1 MPLSVALIVTV
12 ESVIVKSP
20 LLTSVSSSTWIPS
33 SVAVILTVAFLMV
46 TAVVALMPSLASEV
60 KSSVTES
67 IVTLSALMAC
77 FSVLER
83 VRVLPVP
90 LVIVK
95 APAASMAFADVEEIE
110 LSERTFTVN
119 SAEELEVID
128 ESVKVTP
135 SK

>member
-1 MPLSVALIVTV
+1 M
-12 ESVIVKSP
+12 
-20 LLTSVSSSTWIPS
+20 
-33 SVAVILTVAFLMV
+33 LTVAFLMV

-67 IVTLSALMAC
+67 TVTLSALMAC
-77 FSVLER
+77 FSILER
-83 VRVLPVP
+83 VKLLPVP
-90 LVIVK
+90 LVMVN
-95 APAASMAFADVEEIE
+95 APAASMALAEVEEME
-110 LSERTFTVN
+110 LSERTLTVN

>member
-1 MPLSVALIVTV
+1 MI
-12 ESVIVKSP
+12 
-20 LLTSVSSSTWIPS
+20 
-33 SVAVILTVAFLMV
+33 

-67 IVTLSALMAC
+67 TVTLSALMAC

-83 VRVLPVP
+83 VKLLPIP
-90 LVIVK
+90 LVMVK
-95 APAASMAFADVEEIE
+95 APAASMALAEVEEME

-128 ESVKVTP
+128 ESVKVTS

>member
-1 MPLSVALIVTV
+1 MI
-12 ESVIVKSP
+12 
-20 LLTSVSSSTWIPS
+20 
-33 SVAVILTVAFLMV
+33 

-67 IVTLSALMAC
+67 TVTLPALMAC

-83 VRVLPVP
+83 VKLLPVP
-90 LVIVK
+90 LVMVN
-95 APAASMAFADVEEIE
+95 APAASMALAEVEEIE

-119 SAEELEVID
+119 SAEELEVIE

>member
-1 MPLSVALIVTV
+1 M
-12 ESVIVKSP
+12 
-20 LLTSVSSSTWIPS
+20 
-33 SVAVILTVAFLMV
+33 AFLMV

-67 IVTLSALMAC
+67 TVTLSALMAC
-77 FSVLER
+77 FSILER
-83 VRVLPVP
+83 VKLLPVP
-90 LVIVK
+90 LVMVN
-95 APAASMAFADVEEIE
+95 APAASMALAEVEEME
-110 LSERTFTVN
+110 LSERTLTVN

>member
-1 MPLSVALIVTV
+1 M
-12 ESVIVKSP
+12 
-20 LLTSVSSSTWIPS
+20 
-33 SVAVILTVAFLMV
+33 LTVAFLMV

-67 IVTLSALMAC
+67 TVTLSALMAC
-77 FSVLER
+77 FSVLESFKL
-83 VRVLPVP
+83 LPVP

-95 APAASMAFADVEEIE
+95 APSASIALAEVEEME

-119 SAEELEVID
+119 PAEELEVID

>member
-1 MPLSVALIVTV
+1 M
-12 ESVIVKSP
+12 
-20 LLTSVSSSTWIPS
+20 
-33 SVAVILTVAFLMV
+33 LTVAFLIV
-46 TAVVALMPSLASEV
+46 TAVVALIPSLASDV

-67 IVTLSALMAC
+67 TVTLSALMAC

-83 VRVLPVP
+83 VRVLPVQ

-95 APAASMAFADVEEIE
+95 APAASIALADVEEIK
-110 LSERTFTVN
+110 LSERTLTVN

>member
-1 MPLSVALIVTV
+1 
-12 ESVIVKSP
+12 
-20 LLTSVSSSTWIPS
+20 
-33 SVAVILTVAFLMV
+33 
-46 TAVVALMPSLASEV
+46 MPSLASEV

-67 IVTLSALMAC
+67 TVTLSALMAC

-83 VRVLPVP
+83 VKLLPVP
-90 LVIVK
+90 LVMVN
-95 APAASMAFADVEEIE
+95 APAASMALAEVEEIE

-119 SAEELEVID
+119 SAEELEVIE

>member
-1 MPLSVALIVTV
+1 M
-12 ESVIVKSP
+12 
-20 LLTSVSSSTWIPS
+20 
-33 SVAVILTVAFLMV
+33 LTVAFLIV
-46 TAVVALMPSLASEV
+46 TAVVALIPSFASEV

-67 IVTLSALMAC
+67 TVTLSALIAC
-77 FSVLER
+77 FSVHER

-95 APAASMAFADVEEIE
+95 APAASIALADVEEIE
-110 LSERTFTVN
+110 LSERTLTVN

>member
-1 MPLSVALIVTV
+1 M
-12 ESVIVKSP
+12 
-20 LLTSVSSSTWIPS
+20 
-33 SVAVILTVAFLMV
+33 LTVAFLIV
-46 TAVVALMPSLASEV
+46 TAVVALIPSFASEV

-67 IVTLSALMAC
+67 TVTLSALIAC

-83 VRVLPVP
+83 VRALPVP

-95 APAASMAFADVEEIE
+95 APAASIALADVEEIE
-110 LSERTFTVN
+110 LSERTLTVN